1 MDWIKYKVDETEIP
15 QMYNVT
21 QLRKKSVPEI
31 IETDTGNMLL
41 GFLTPLLAWI

>member
-1 MDWIKYKVDETEIP
+1 
-15 QMYNVT
+15 MYNVT

-31 IETDTGNMLL
+31 IKTDTGYKML